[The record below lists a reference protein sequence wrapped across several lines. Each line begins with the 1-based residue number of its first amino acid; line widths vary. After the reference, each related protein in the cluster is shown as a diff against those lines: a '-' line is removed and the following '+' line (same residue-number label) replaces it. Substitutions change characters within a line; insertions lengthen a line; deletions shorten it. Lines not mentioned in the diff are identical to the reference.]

1 MLLIVEKGIRGARC
15 HTIHLY
21 AKANNKYT
29 KDYDKY
35 KESSYLKY
43 WNINSLYGWTMRK
56 VQ

>member
-43 WNINSLYGWTMRK
+43 QNINSLYGWTMS
-56 VQ
+56 